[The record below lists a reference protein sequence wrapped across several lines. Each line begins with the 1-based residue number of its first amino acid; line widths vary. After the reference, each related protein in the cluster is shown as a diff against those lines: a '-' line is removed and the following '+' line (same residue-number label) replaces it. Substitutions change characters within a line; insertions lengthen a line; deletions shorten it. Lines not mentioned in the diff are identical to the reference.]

1 MDYDS
6 LIAVAED
13 LEYLSQWGADISNA
27 EIRRGTAIL
36 RRLLVEDAYG
46 AAWRAIG
53 EIKQP
58 SLPAVDLSLLL
69 GNDANQVE
77 YALAGGANF
86 RGIQMACMM
95 INKGSKAIGGSP
107 PEPIREDGYP
117 FERMFTLTE
126 YLSSMSGVV
135 HGRAFNRR
143 EVIKYLA
150 NVKGGVHLSA
160 QQRKAEEKL
169 VARLG
174 KIEKKLIVHTTD
186 GLLVEAVACGQS
198 LGNSADA
205 KAFVNKVR
213 ALPHAQPVGRP
224 RSLRSLDAAR

>member
-1 MDYDS
+1 MHMDYDS
-6 LIAVAED
+6 LIAVSED

-36 RRLLVEDAYG
+36 RRLLVEDSYG
-46 AAWRAIG
+46 AAWRTVG

-69 GNDANQVE
+69 GNDTNQVA

-95 INKGSKAIGGSP
+95 LNKGSKPIGGSP
-107 PEPIREDGYP
+107 PESIREGGYP
-117 FERMFTLTE
+117 FERMFTLSE

-135 HGRAFNRR
+135 DGRAFNRR

-169 VARLG
+169 IARLG
-174 KIEKKLIVHTTD
+174 KIEKKMMVHTTD

-198 LGNSADA
+198 LGNSDDA
-205 KAFVNKVR
+205 KTFIRRVR
-213 ALPHAQPVGRP
+213 ALPNA
-224 RSLRSLDAAR
+224 